1 MGRVVLVVY
10 DSDDDDN
17 GSELGGEVFADTTSF
32 SKTGIAEG
40 VTATAMKMRM
50 IDSMSA
56 REFPQTSIFDRHE
69 ARPQLSAIERRNKP
83 PSPPLS
89 FITPT
94 PPSLAQ
100 NTRHPARISWA
111 LLRIPMILSGIYKM
125 GPM

>member
-1 MGRVVLVVY
+1 MVVMY
-10 DSDDDDN
+10 DSDEDDDDN

-69 ARPQLSAIERRNKP
+69 ARPQLSAIERRTNPP
-83 PSPPLS
+83 PSPPP

-100 NTRHPARISWA
+100 I
-111 LLRIPMILSGIYKM
+111 LGILRA
-125 GPM
+125 